1 MIIEFYKY
9 QGTGNDFVIIDD
21 RDNTFPVEDNEIVAV
36 ICERRMGVGAD
47 GLILLRNHNKY
58 DFEMIY
64 FNSDGN
70 QSSMCGNGGRCI
82 VAFAAILGIIDDEAE
97 FIAIDGVHKA
107 KLTKEGVFLQMRDVK
122 SIERRLSGLFL
133 NTGSPHYVQMVDAFT
148 SCNVD
153 REGREIRNSADFSK
167 DGVNVNFVLDADPL
181 EVRTYERG
189 VESETLS
196 CGTGVV
202 AAVIAM
208 HYSNII
214 TDSII
219 DVKTKGGVL
228 SVDFEEFNGFYRN
241 IWLSGDVSMVYAGE
255 FEC

>member
-21 RDNTFPVEDNEIVAV
+21 RDNTFPVEDSEIVAA

-70 QSSMCGNGGRCI
+70 LSSMCGNGGRCI
-82 VAFAAILGIIDDEAE
+82 VAFAAILGIIEHEAE

-107 KLTKEGVFLQMRDVK
+107 KLTKDGVFLQMRDVK

-133 NTGSPHYVQMVDAFT
+133 NTGSPHYVQMLETFT
-148 SCNVD
+148 SFNVNK
-153 REGREIRNSADFSK
+153 EGRKIRNSTEFSK

-189 VESETLS
+189 VGETRA
-196 CGTGVV
+196 CGTGVSASAIISGLINDWPSPV
-202 AAVIAM
+202 KVDVLGGDQLEVNFIRNGKNFTAVQLTGPAEI
-208 HYSNII
+208 
-214 TDSII
+214 
-219 DVKTKGGVL
+219 
-228 SVDFEEFNGFYRN
+228 
-241 IWLSGDVSMVYAGE
+241 VYHGE
-255 FEC
+255 IEV

>member
-21 RDNTFPVEDNEIVAV
+21 RDNTFPVEDSEIVAA

-70 QSSMCGNGGRCI
+70 LSSMCGNGGRCI
-82 VAFAAILGIIDDEAE
+82 VAFAAILGIIEHEAE

-107 KLTKEGVFLQMRDVK
+107 KLTKDGVFLQMRDVK

-133 NTGSPHYVQMVDAFT
+133 NTGSPHYVQMLETFT
-148 SCNVD
+148 SFNVNK
-153 REGREIRNSADFSK
+153 EGRKIRNSTDFSK
-167 DGVNVNFVLDADPL
+167 DGVNVTFVLDADPL
-181 EVRTYERG
+181 EVRTYESG

-214 TDSII
+214 TDSIV
-219 DVKTKGGVL
+219 DVKTRGGIL
-228 SVDFEEFNGFYRN
+228 SVDFEDLNGVYRN
-241 IWLSGDVSMVYAGE
+241 IWLSGGVSMVYGGE